1 MPNKPVPLLG
11 FAFNDVLNELHQ
23 LVFEGVPGESPPF
36 ELTLLEREYIAY
48 VLACYYQCEH

>member
-23 LVFEGVPGESPPF
+23 LVFEGVPGESPAF

-48 VLACYYQCEH
+48 LLACY

>member
-36 ELTLLEREYIAY
+36 
-48 VLACYYQCEH
+48 